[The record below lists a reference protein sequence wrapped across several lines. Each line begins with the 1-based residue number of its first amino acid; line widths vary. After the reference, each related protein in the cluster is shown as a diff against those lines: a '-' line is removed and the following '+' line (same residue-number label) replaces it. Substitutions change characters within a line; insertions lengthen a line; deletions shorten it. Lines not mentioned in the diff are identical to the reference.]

1 MYGFNIKKFEQGE
14 IIFKEGVI
22 GNNAY
27 VIKSGSVEIS
37 KNIKGKK
44 VAIAAL
50 KQGEVFGEMALLEDG
65 QERTA
70 TVTALE
76 DSELIEISK
85 EKFLEFLDKSPRI
98 IATLLNTLVD
108 RLKKTTAKLSELSEM
123 PNPFLAVAEI
133 LNIVS
138 YNNFRAIEYDAILK
152 SVSDVL
158 AMHKSLVERIFKKM
172 ADIELIDIIESKN
185 TGKAIVLK
193 NRAAFLAQAK
203 NAYFE
208 QGDSLI

>member
-1 MYGFNIKKFEQGE
+1 MQGFNIKRFQPSE
-14 IIFKEGVI
+14 IIFKEGVS

-44 VAIAAL
+44 VSIAVL
-50 KQGEVFGEMALLEDG
+50 KHGEVFGEMAILEDA
-65 QERTA
+65 QIRTA

-76 DSELIEISK
+76 DSELVEISR

-108 RLKKTTAKLSELSEM
+108 RLKKTTAKLSETQ
-123 PNPFLAVAEI
+123 NPFLAAAEI
-133 LNIVS
+133 LHILS
-138 YNNFRAIEYDAILK
+138 YNTLRPIEYDPVLK
-152 SVSDVL
+152 STSNIL
-158 AMHKSLVERIFKKM
+158 AIPQISVERIFKKM
-172 ADIELIDIIESKN
+172 VDLELIDIIESKN
-185 TGKAIVLK
+185 TGRAIVLK
-193 NRAAFLAQAK
+193 NRMAFLAEAK
-203 NAYFE
+203 NAYLE

>member
-76 DSELIEISK
+76 DSELVEISR

-108 RLKKTTAKLSELSEM
+108 RLKKTTAKLSETQ
-123 PNPFLAVAEI
+123 NPFLAAAEV
-133 LNIVS
+133 LYIVS
-138 YNNFRAIEYDAILK
+138 YNNLRSIEYAPVLK
-152 SVSDVL
+152 SISNIL
-158 AMHKSLVERIFKKM
+158 AIPQISIERIFKKM
-172 ADIELIDIIESKN
+172 VDLELIDIIESKN
-185 TGKAIVLK
+185 TGRAIVLK
-193 NRAAFLAQAK
+193 NRMAFLAEAK
-203 NAYFE
+203 NAYLE
-208 QGDSLI
+208 IGDSII